1 MNLEFKKKY
10 LIGIFLAIVILIVDF
25 YLYFFSE
32 RKRLFVPVLIVAL
45 TVGWIQFWI
54 DFLKENKRQK
64 EVEEK
69 FLEFIRS
76 LVGVVKSGV
85 SIPRG
90 ILNVADEDYGAL
102 TVHVRKLANQIEWGI
117 PIHKALVTFAN
128 DTENTVIKR
137 SVAIMIEADESG
149 GDIEDIL
156 ESVSSSVVNVKK
168 MKEQRRSSVYSQVLQ
183 GYIVFFVFIGIMLL
197 LQLWLFPKLT
207 GALDISSN
215 SGEVDLSTVGGFG
228 SFFGR
233 SEEKINI
240 DLIFFSLVLIQGFFT
255 GIMIGKFSEG
265 SIKKGLI
272 HSVVMMTLAAL
283 IITTFKGGI

>member
-10 LIGIFLAIVILIVDF
+10 LVGIFLAIVILIVDF
-25 YLYFFSE
+25 YLYFFLE
-32 RKRLFVPVLIVAL
+32 RKRLFVPVLIVAI

-90 ILNVADEDYGAL
+90 ILNIADEDYGAL
-102 TVHVRKLANQIEWGI
+102 TVHIKKLANQIEWGI

-137 SVAIMIEADESG
+137 SVAIIIEADESG
-149 GDIEDIL
+149 GAIVDIL
-156 ESVSSSVVNVKK
+156 GSVATSVVNIKK
-168 MKEQRRSSVYSQVLQ
+168 MREERRSSVFSQIVQ
-183 GYIVFFVFIGIMLL
+183 GYIVFFVFIGVMLV
-197 LQLWLFPKLT
+197 LQIWLFPR
-207 GALDISSN
+207 ISSV
-215 SGEVDLSTVGGFG
+215 SAVGGLSSSIG
-228 SFFGR
+228 SVTSATIIGQG
-233 SEEKINI
+233 EPINL
-240 DLIFFSLVLIQGFFT
+240 DFIFFAMLLIQGFFA
-255 GIMIGKFSEG
+255 GIMIGKF
-265 SIKKGLI
+265 
-272 HSVVMMTLAAL
+272 
-283 IITTFKGGI
+283 